1 MRRFASLILGL
12 LLPLLAVPSA
22 RAAQADTPSFANWA
36 AVVVAGDWHAHSG
49 GPTEAFDNARR
60 DVGATLTRARLLPR
74 SGSPVLGAPQALSG
88 AVKPRKTDLRAIHS
102 DLRDLAAKNPAGCL
116 VYLTSHG
123 APEGAVLD
131 EDILPPSLLAAVIDD
146 ACPARPSIVVIS
158 ACFSGVFVK
167 PLQRDDRMIL
177 TAARPDRTSFGCSE
191 DDKYPYFDDCFL
203 SSAPTAH
210 DFAALGRAVQAC
222 VARRERD
229 TGAEPASEP
238 QLWIGPG
245 LRPLLPLYA
254 FPSASLPSRPSP
266 PPRQSGAERSGVHGK
281 DAGPDHSP
289 FDPWPGRPR
298 SLLTLIFQKPARSCS

>member
-1 MRRFASLILGL
+1 MRRFASLVLGL
-12 LLPLLAVPSA
+12 LLPLLAAQSA
-22 RAAQADTPSFANWA
+22 RADGPAFGNWA

-60 DVGATLTRARLLPR
+60 DVGSTLVQL
-74 SGSPVLGAPQALSG
+74 GFSPDAVRQYSVRPKRYP
-88 AVKPRKTDLRAIHS
+88 AVKPGRTDLRDIHA
-102 DLRDLAAKNPAGCL
+102 DLRDLATRKTGGCL
-116 VYLTSHG
+116 FYLTSHG

-131 EDILPPSLLAAVIDD
+131 EDILPPALLAAVIDD

-203 SSAPTAH
+203 SSAQTVR

-254 FPSASLPSRPSP
+254 FPRQ
-266 PPRQSGAERSGVHGK
+266 PPRGPAKAAPSAPSAGAER
-281 DAGPDHSP
+281 
-289 FDPWPGRPR
+289 
-298 SLLTLIFQKPARSCS
+298 

>member
-12 LLPLLAVPSA
+12 LLPLLTVSSA
-22 RAAQADTPSFANWA
+22 QAQPATADTPAFANWA
-36 AVVVAGDWHAHSG
+36 AVVVAGDWRAHTG
-49 GPTEAFDNARR
+49 APTEAFDNARR
-60 DVGATLTRARLLPR
+60 DVSVALT
-74 SGSPVLGAPQALSG
+74 GFGFAPKAIRQYSVRPKRYP
-88 AVKPRKTDLRAIHS
+88 AVKPGKTDLRAIHAG
-102 DLRDLAAKNPAGCL
+102 LRDLAAKNTAGCL

-123 APEGAVLD
+123 APEGAILGD
-131 EDILPPSLLAAVIDD
+131 DILPPSLLAAVIDD
-146 ACPARPSIVVIS
+146 ACPARPTVVVIS

-177 TAARPDRTSFGCSE
+177 TASRADRSSFGCGE

-210 DFAALGRAVQAC
+210 DLAGLGRAVQAC

-238 QLWIGPG
+238 QLWIGPD

-254 FPSASLPSRPSP
+254 FPRAPGQGSTA
-266 PPRQSGAERSGVHGK
+266 PRLSGAER
-281 DAGPDHSP
+281 
-289 FDPWPGRPR
+289 
-298 SLLTLIFQKPARSCS
+298 

>member
-1 MRRFASLILGL
+1 MKQTAGLILGL
-12 LLPLLAVPSA
+12 LVLLLAQPV
-22 RAAQADTPSFANWA
+22 RAADRPFGQWA

-60 DVGATLTRARLLPR
+60 DVSLALADLGFSPGAVRQYSVRPR
-74 SGSPVLGAPQALSG
+74 RYP
-88 AVKPRKTDLRAIHS
+88 AVKPGKTDLRRIHAG
-102 DLRDLAAKNPAGCL
+102 LRELAVKNPAGCL
-116 VYLTSHG
+116 FYVSSHG
-123 APEGAVLD
+123 APEGVQVDDGL
-131 EDILPPSLLAAVIDD
+131 LPPHLLAAMIDD
-146 ACPARPSIVVIS
+146 ACPARPSIVVVS
-158 ACFSGVFVK
+158 ACFSGVFVR
-167 PLQRDDRMIL
+167 PLQKDDRMIL
-177 TAARPDRTSFGCSE
+177 TAARSDRTSFGCSE

-254 FPSASLPSRPSP
+254 FPPRPSP
-266 PPRQSGAERSGVHGK
+266 PG
-281 DAGPDHSP
+281 
-289 FDPWPGRPR
+289 GR
-298 SLLTLIFQKPARSCS
+298 

>member
-1 MRRFASLILGL
+1 MRRFASLILAL

-22 RAAQADTPSFANWA
+22 RAAQADAPSFADWA

-60 DVGATLTRARLLPR
+60 DVGLTLTQLGFSPDAVRQYSVRPR
-74 SGSPVLGAPQALSG
+74 RYR
-88 AVKPRKTDLRAIHS
+88 AVKPRKTDLRAIYS
-102 DLRDLAAKNPAGCL
+102 DLRDLAAKNTGGCL

-146 ACPARPSIVVIS
+146 ACPARPSIVVVS

-177 TAARPDRTSFGCSE
+177 TAARSDRTSFGCSE
-191 DDKYPYFDDCFL
+191 DDEYPYFDDCFL
-203 SSAPTAH
+203 SSVPTAH

-222 VARRERD
+222 VAQREHD

-254 FPSASLPSRPSP
+254 FPR
-266 PPRQSGAERSGVHGK
+266 
-281 DAGPDHSP
+281 
-289 FDPWPGRPR
+289 PWPPKP
-298 SLLTLIFQKPARSCS
+298 TKPAAAPKRR

>member
-12 LLPLLAVPSA
+12 LLTSLLAAAPA
-22 RAAQADTPSFANWA
+22 RADTPSFSNWA
-36 AVVVAGDWHAHSG
+36 VVVVAGDWRAHSG

-60 DVGATLTRARLLPR
+60 DVSATLLGLGFSPDAIRQYSMRPR
-74 SGSPVLGAPQALSG
+74 RYPAP
-88 AVKPRKTDLRAIHS
+88 KPRKTDLGAIHA
-102 DLRDLAAKNPAGCL
+102 DLRDLATKRTAGCL

-123 APEGAVLD
+123 APEGALLG
-131 EDILPPSLLAAVIDD
+131 EDILPPSLLAAMVDD
-146 ACPARPSIVVIS
+146 ACPARPSIIVVS

-167 PLQRDDRMIL
+167 PLQREDRMIL

-203 SSAPTAH
+203 SSAPAAH
-210 DFAALGRAVQAC
+210 DFAVLGRAVQAC

-238 QLWIGPG
+238 QLWIGAG

-254 FPSASLPSRPSP
+254 FPPRAPIKPGASPKR
-266 PPRQSGAERSGVHGK
+266 R
-281 DAGPDHSP
+281 
-289 FDPWPGRPR
+289 
-298 SLLTLIFQKPARSCS
+298 

>member
-1 MRRFASLILGL
+1 MRRLAGLILGL
-12 LLPLLAVPSA
+12 LLPLLAASSA
-22 RAAQADTPSFANWA
+22 LARPAADVSPPGGPTFTNWA

-49 GPTEAFDNARR
+49 GPSEAFDNARR
-60 DVGATLTRARLLPR
+60 DVGSTLVQL
-74 SGSPVLGAPQALSG
+74 GFSPDAVRQYSVRPKRYP
-88 AVKPRKTDLRAIHS
+88 AVKPGRTDLRAIHA
-102 DLRDLAAKNPAGCL
+102 DLRDLAARKTGGCL
-116 VYLTSHG
+116 LYLTSHG

-131 EDILPPSLLAAVIDD
+131 EDILPPALLAAVIDD
-146 ACPARPSIVVIS
+146 ACPARPSIVVVS

-177 TAARPDRTSFGCSE
+177 TAARSDRTSFGCSE

-210 DFAALGRAVQAC
+210 DFVALGRAVQAC
-222 VARRERD
+222 VAKREHD

-254 FPSASLPSRPSP
+254 FPRPSP
-266 PPRQSGAERSGVHGK
+266 HTLPR
-281 DAGPDHSP
+281 
-289 FDPWPGRPR
+289 
-298 SLLTLIFQKPARSCS
+298 

>member
-1 MRRFASLILGL
+1 MRRFASLVLGL
-12 LLPLLAVPSA
+12 LLTSLLA
-22 RAAQADTPSFANWA
+22 AAPVRADTPTFSDWA

-60 DVGATLTRARLLPR
+60 DVSATLVDLGFSADAVRQYSMRPR
-74 SGSPVLGAPQALSG
+74 RYPTA
-88 AVKPRKTDLRAIHS
+88 KPRKTDLGAIHA
-102 DLRDLAAKNPAGCL
+102 DLRDLATKRSAGCL

-123 APEGAVLD
+123 APEGALLG
-131 EDILPPSLLAAVIDD
+131 EDILPPSLMAAMIDD
-146 ACPARPSIVVIS
+146 ACPARPAIIVVS

-167 PLQRDDRMIL
+167 PLQRENRMIL

-238 QLWIGPG
+238 QLWIGAG

-254 FPSASLPSRPSP
+254 FP
-266 PPRQSGAERSGVHGK
+266 PRAV
-281 DAGPDHSP
+281 A
-289 FDPWPGRPR
+289 
-298 SLLTLIFQKPARSCS
+298 KPATARRR

>member
-1 MRRFASLILGL
+1 MRRFASLFLAL
-12 LLPLLAVPSA
+12 LLPLLAAPA
-22 RAAQADTPSFANWA
+22 LAQTPVQTQAESPFADWA

-60 DVGATLTRARLLPR
+60 DVSAALADLGF
-74 SGSPVLGAPQALSG
+74 SPDAIRQYSVRPKRYPAA
-88 AVKPRKTDLRAIHS
+88 KPTKTDLRAIHM
-102 DLRDLAAKNPAGCL
+102 DLRDLAKTRTAGCL
-116 VYLTSHG
+116 FYLTSHG

-131 EDILPPSLLAAVIDD
+131 EDILPPALLAAVIDS
-146 ACPARPSIVVIS
+146 ACPARPSIVVVS

-203 SSAPTAH
+203 SSAPGAH
-210 DFAALGRAVQAC
+210 DFAALARAVQAC
-222 VARRERD
+222 VARREKD
-229 TGAEPASEP
+229 TGAAPASEP

-254 FPSASLPSRPSP
+254 FPRPSP
-266 PPRQSGAERSGVHGK
+266 DTAAPAP
-281 DAGPDHSP
+281 SP
-289 FDPWPGRPR
+289 LKRR
-298 SLLTLIFQKPARSCS
+298 

>member
-1 MRRFASLILGL
+1 MRRFASLVLAL
-12 LLPLLAVPSA
+12 LLPLLATSPV
-22 RAAQADTPSFANWA
+22 RADDPPFANWA

-60 DVGATLTRARLLPR
+60 DVGRTLTE
-74 SGSPVLGAPQALSG
+74 LGFAPDAVRQYSVRPKRYP
-88 AVKPRKTDLRAIHS
+88 AVKPGKTDLRAIHA
-102 DLRDLAAKNPAGCL
+102 DLRGLAARNTAGCL
-116 VYLTSHG
+116 VYITSHG

-146 ACPARPSIVVIS
+146 ACPSRPSIVVIS

-177 TAARPDRTSFGCSE
+177 TAARSDRTSFGCSE

-222 VARRERD
+222 VAQREHD

-238 QLWIGPG
+238 QLWIGAG

-254 FPSASLPSRPSP
+254 FPAPRREAAAPVSP
-266 PPRQSGAERSGVHGK
+266 LKRR
-281 DAGPDHSP
+281 
-289 FDPWPGRPR
+289 
-298 SLLTLIFQKPARSCS
+298 

>member
-1 MRRFASLILGL
+1 
-12 LLPLLAVPSA
+12 
-22 RAAQADTPSFANWA
+22 
-36 AVVVAGDWHAHSG
+36 VVAGDWHAHSG

-60 DVGATLTRARLLPR
+60 DVSATLTRLGFAPDAVRQYSVRPR
-74 SGSPVLGAPQALSG
+74 RYP
-88 AVKPRKTDLRAIHS
+88 AVKPRKTDLRAIHAG
-102 DLRDLAAKNPAGCL
+102 LRDLATKNPAGCL
-116 VYLTSHG
+116 FYITSHG

-131 EDILPPSLLAAVIDD
+131 DDILPPTLLAAVIDD
-146 ACPARPSIVVIS
+146 ACPARPSIVVVS

-177 TAARPDRTSFGCSE
+177 TAARSDRTSFGCSE

-238 QLWIGPG
+238 QLWIGPTCG
-245 LRPLLPLYA
+245 RCCRCTPCRPNRRVRQA
-254 FPSASLPSRPSP
+254 HA
-266 PPRQSGAERSGVHGK
+266 PRKR
-281 DAGPDHSP
+281 
-289 FDPWPGRPR
+289 R
-298 SLLTLIFQKPARSCS
+298 

>member
-1 MRRFASLILGL
+1 MRRFASLMLGL
-12 LLPLLAVPSA
+12 LLPLLAAPSPTQ
-22 RAAQADTPSFANWA
+22 AQPRPQASFANWA

-60 DVGATLTRARLLPR
+60 DVGATLANLGFSPGAIRQYSVRPR
-74 SGSPVLGAPQALSG
+74 RYPAI
-88 AVKPRKTDLRAIHS
+88 KPGKTDLRGIHTG
-102 DLRDLAAKNPAGCL
+102 LRDLAAKNTAGCL
-116 VYLTSHG
+116 FYLTSHG
-123 APEGAVLD
+123 APEGAVLN

-146 ACPARPSIVVIS
+146 ACPARPSIIVVS

-177 TAARPDRTSFGCSE
+177 TAARADRASFGCSE

-203 SSAPTAH
+203 SSAPNAR

-254 FPSASLPSRPSP
+254 FPS
-266 PPRQSGAERSGVHGK
+266 
-281 DAGPDHSP
+281 
-289 FDPWPGRPR
+289 
-298 SLLTLIFQKPARSCS
+298 PARDTAPPAARAAPR

>member
-1 MRRFASLILGL
+1 MTRIASLILAL
-12 LLPLLAVPSA
+12 LLPLLVALPA
-22 RAAQADTPSFANWA
+22 RADAPSFSNWA

-49 GPTEAFDNARR
+49 APTEAFDNARR
-60 DVGATLTRARLLPR
+60 DVSLTLADLGFSRDAIRQYSVRPR
-74 SGSPVLGAPQALSG
+74 RYP
-88 AVKPRKTDLRAIHS
+88 AVKPGKTDLRQIHAG
-102 DLRDLAAKNPAGCL
+102 LRDLAAKRSAGCL
-116 VYLTSHG
+116 VYITSHG
-123 APEGAVLD
+123 APEGALID
-131 EDILPPSLLAAVIDD
+131 DDILPPSLLAAVIDD
-146 ACPARPSIVVIS
+146 ACPARPSIVVVS
-158 ACFSGVFVK
+158 ACFSGVFVQ

-177 TAARPDRTSFGCSE
+177 TAARSDRTSFGCSE

-254 FPSASLPSRPSP
+254 FP
-266 PPRQSGAERSGVHGK
+266 PRTPK
-281 DAGPDHSP
+281 PDPTVSV
-289 FDPWPGRPR
+289 RPR
-298 SLLTLIFQKPARSCS
+298 R

>member
-1 MRRFASLILGL
+1 MRRFASLVLGL
-12 LLPLLAVPSA
+12 LLPLLAVAVA
-22 RAAQADTPSFANWA
+22 RAEETPPAAPTFANWA

-49 GPTEAFDNARR
+49 KPTEAFDNARR
-60 DVGATLTRARLLPR
+60 DVGSTLVGLGFSPDAVRQYSVRPR
-74 SGSPVLGAPQALSG
+74 RYP
-88 AVKPRKTDLRAIHS
+88 AVKPGRTDLTVIHAGLRA
-102 DLRDLAAKNPAGCL
+102 LATRNTAGCL
-116 VYLTSHG
+116 FYLTSHG

-131 EDILPPSLLAAVIDD
+131 EDILPPALLAAVIDD

-203 SSAPTAH
+203 SSATSAH
-210 DFAALGRAVQAC
+210 DFAALGRAVQTC

-245 LRPLLPLYA
+245 LRPVLPLYA
-254 FPSASLPSRPSP
+254 FPRPPPQAPTKRAASPPSR
-266 PPRQSGAERSGVHGK
+266 R
-281 DAGPDHSP
+281 
-289 FDPWPGRPR
+289 
-298 SLLTLIFQKPARSCS
+298 

>member
-1 MRRFASLILGL
+1 MRRFAGLVLGL
-12 LLPLLAVPSA
+12 LLPLLTVPAHAEGPFS
-22 RAAQADTPSFANWA
+22 NWA

-60 DVGATLTRARLLPR
+60 DVGLALAGLGFAPDAVRQYSVRPRRYPAARP
-74 SGSPVLGAPQALSG
+74 G
-88 AVKPRKTDLRAIHS
+88 KTDLRAIHA
-102 DLRDLAAKNPAGCL
+102 DLRRLATRRTAGCL
-116 VYLTSHG
+116 VYITSHG

-131 EDILPPSLLAAVIDD
+131 DDILPPSLLAAVIDD
-146 ACPARPSIVVIS
+146 ACPARPSIVVVS

-177 TAARPDRTSFGCSE
+177 TAARADRTSFGCSE

-210 DFAALGRAVQAC
+210 DFAALGRAIQAC
-222 VARRERD
+222 VARRERE

-238 QLWIGPG
+238 QLWIGPS

-254 FPSASLPSRPSP
+254 FPRP
-266 PPRQSGAERSGVHGK
+266 PPPGSAKPDAAAPSGGAER
-281 DAGPDHSP
+281 
-289 FDPWPGRPR
+289 
-298 SLLTLIFQKPARSCS
+298 